1 MIFTLLNRYKELVRQ
16 GKYVPRSARA
26 SLLSGYS
33 ARAAATSIAEGSEMT
48 VTELGEDVASRLTAA
63 ATIMSSS
70 HLESRYRYHL
80 CACVVFLVCKLT
92 VSGSCWVAYHQT

>member
-1 MIFTLLNRYKELVRQ
+1 MRQ

-92 VSGSCWVAYHQT
+92 VSGSCWVAFNQT